1 MEVDRASA
9 EVWASWFRALGDA
22 SRVLILHELAVARRP
37 MTVGEIVT
45 AVDVG
50 QSTVSHHLKLLAD
63 TGFVHVERRG
73 TASLYRVNER
83 CLEVFPSAAEVV
95 MGQLPRYDAS
105 PAACVPP
112 WQCETPEQTR
122 EDESDMTDDA
132 LVDSL
137 KAHYGAAARK
147 AGAGLPVIEEE
158 CGTSDCCGPAARDTT
173 DTLGAG
179 LYDASDVAEL
189 PAGAVAGS
197 IGCANPVA
205 LARLEP
211 GEDVLDLG
219 SGGGIDVLLSARRVG
234 PTGRAYGVDMT
245 AEMLDLARA
254 NQAEAGVTNAEFLEG
269 RIEAVPLPDGSVDV
283 VVSNCVINLSADK
296 PAVFAEAHR
305 VLRPGGRVALAD
317 IAADEESSAELRADD
332 AAWAA
337 CIAGAVTRDR
347 YRSQL
352 ADAGFAEVEIV
363 DSHRVADGFWSVF
376 VRARK
381 PGDDAAQG

>member
-1 MEVDRASA
+1 
-9 EVWASWFRALGDA
+9 
-22 SRVLILHELAVARRP
+22 
-37 MTVGEIVT
+37 
-45 AVDVG
+45 
-50 QSTVSHHLKLLAD
+50 
-63 TGFVHVERRG
+63 
-73 TASLYRVNER
+73 
-83 CLEVFPSAAEVV
+83 
-95 MGQLPRYDAS
+95 
-105 PAACVPP
+105 
-112 WQCETPEQTR
+112 
-122 EDESDMTDDA
+122 MTDDHTR
-132 LVDSL
+132 VDSL

-147 AGAGLPVIEEE
+147 AAAGLPVIEDG
-158 CGTSDCCGPAARDTT
+158 CGTTEGCGPAARDTT

-179 LYDASDVAEL
+179 LYDGSDVARL

-245 AEMLDLARA
+245 AEMLELARA

-269 RIEAVPLPDGSVDV
+269 RIEAVPLPDQSVDV
-283 VVSNCVINLSADK
+283 VVSNCVINLSVDK
-296 PAVFAEAHR
+296 PAVFAEAFR
-305 VLRPGGRVALAD
+305 VLRPGGRVAFAD
-317 IAADEESSAELRADD
+317 IAADEDVPADLQADD

-347 YRSQL
+347 YRAQL
-352 ADAGFAEVEIV
+352 VGAGFGDVEIV
-363 DSHRVADGFWSVF
+363 DSHTVADGFWSVF

-381 PGDDAAQG
+381 PGDASAEG